1 MKSIRN
7 SIELLVQ
14 INVEMIENVNEY
26 IDGCI
31 NDNLDI
37 NLERLNNI
45 IKYFR
50 QLKSD
55 IANQFLSLN

>member
-14 INVEMIENVNEY
+14 INIEMIENVNEY

-31 NDNLDI
+31 NENMDI

-45 IKYFR
+45 VKYFR

-55 IANQFLSLN
+55 IAHQFLSLN